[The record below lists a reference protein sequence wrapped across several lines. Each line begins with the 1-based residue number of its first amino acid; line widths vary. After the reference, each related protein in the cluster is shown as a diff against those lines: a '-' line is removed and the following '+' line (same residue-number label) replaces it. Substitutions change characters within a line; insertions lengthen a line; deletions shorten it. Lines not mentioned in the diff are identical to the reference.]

1 MKRKLFLLLGIGI
14 LFTFFVYLGLVD
26 SLTRPSI
33 IYMPMSSDTAVMI
46 LTEKHDITFLN
57 STNYELQYVYV
68 KGNGD
73 IYNSNTDTKD
83 IGELIGKS
91 EPTTTTGNHFAWQI
105 FIPDT
110 NQSFYIDHLSGELIS
125 TK

>member
-1 MKRKLFLLLGIGI
+1 MEA

-33 IYMPMSSDTAVMI
+33 IYMPMSSETAVMI
-46 LTEKHDITFLN
+46 LTEKHNITFLN